1 MPDPILVGR
10 DADKV
15 ERLAKQL
22 QRRRA
27 GPPIS
32 TRRWPSK
39 SDTHLLRCRDHA
51 GAAVAADQGDQR
63 RQARLLR
70 EADRDQSRRGGRGA
84 QARQRQG
91 RQARHR
97 AGQAVPAGP
106 EEARVPARFR
116 LLRPHALGARR
127 VRLLGVR
134 GRLAGGAAAVVELS
148 QRGRRRHHSRHG
160 LPLALRARQSLRR
173 GRERQLPRHHGYS
186 RALGTRRARSTRRPP
201 TIPPTPPSASRAA

>member
-10 DADKV
+10 DAGKV
-15 ERLAKQL
+15 EQLAKQFNV
-22 QRRRA
+22 A
-27 GPPIS
+27 
-32 TRRWPSK
+32 RWTTDLDK
-39 SDTHLLRCRDHA
+39 ALADKNDTDLLRCRDHA
-51 GAAVAADQGDQR
+51 GAAVAADESDQR

-70 EADRDQSRRGGRGA
+70 EADRDQSRRGGRGR

-97 AGQAVPAGP
+97 AGQAVPARP

-116 LLRPHALGARR
+116 FLRPHALGARR
-127 VRLLGVR
+127 IRLLGVR

-148 QRGRRRHHSRHG
+148 QRRRRRHHPRHG

-173 GRERQLPRHHGYS
+173 GRKRELHSAPRIFPS
-186 RALGTRRARSTRRPP
+186 AGTRRARNTRRPR